1 MEELVQSFAVT
12 LKTLLQE
19 QQKTNQLLEKMA
31 ETNTATNLEELLTP
45 KEVQERYN
53 LPEGAVYKMF
63 NDKEFPAQ
71 RYTKPMKAT
80 VTAINEYLT
89 KRHEKV
95 E

>member
-1 MEELVQSFAVT
+1 MEDVLQA
-12 LKTLLQE
+12 LLHE

-31 ETNTATNLEELLTP
+31 ETNIAVNTEELLTP

-63 NDKEFPAQ
+63 NDKEFPAL

-80 VTAINEYLT
+80 TTAINEYLS
-89 KRHEKV
+89 KRHEKM

>member
-1 MEELVQSFAVT
+1 MMEEVLNQI
-12 LKTLLQE
+12 LLE
-19 QQKTNQLLEKMA
+19 QQKTNQLLEKM
-31 ETNTATNLEELLTP
+31 TNPVEELLTP
-45 KEVQERYN
+45 KQVQEQYG

-63 NDKEFPAQ
+63 NDKDFSAQ

-80 VTAINEYLT
+80 KAAINEYLS